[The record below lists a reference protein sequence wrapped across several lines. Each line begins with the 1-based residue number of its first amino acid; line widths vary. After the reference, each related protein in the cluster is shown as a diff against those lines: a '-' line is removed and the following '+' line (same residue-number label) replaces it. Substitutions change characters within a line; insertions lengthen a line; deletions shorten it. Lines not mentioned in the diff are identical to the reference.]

1 MRHEVESVT
10 ARMRYLSEAHETVQ
24 GDIALTKR
32 ATEKT
37 ATDVSKAQEEKLQQV
52 HILCIELQLLPIT
65 LSSHLPPCAGP
76 LPGPSNLQ
84 GSWPGRGAGTVGGAA
99 QCPSS
104 GDKGSEGGSQ

>member
-1 MRHEVESVT
+1 MRHEVENVT

-84 GSWPGRGAGTVGGAA
+84 GSWPGRGAGAVGGAA

-104 GDKGSEGGSQ
+104 GDKGSERGSQ